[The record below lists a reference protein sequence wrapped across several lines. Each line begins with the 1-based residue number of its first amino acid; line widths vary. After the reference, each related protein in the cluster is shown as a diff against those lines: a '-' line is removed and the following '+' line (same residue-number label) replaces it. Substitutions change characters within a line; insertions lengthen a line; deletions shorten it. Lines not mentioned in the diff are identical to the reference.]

1 MGAISNRYRLDT
13 TLGSLSPEKGWS
25 LFRMLAPSL
34 EHFGFPSL
42 LLTPFGWVIE
52 GEELANAVK
61 DDVEIE
67 ADVQAKRW

>member
-1 MGAISNRYRLDT
+1 
-13 TLGSLSPEKGWS
+13 
-25 LFRMLAPSL
+25 MLAPLL

-42 LLTPFGWVIE
+42 LLTSFGWVIE